1 MENNEVDAAPPKPFN
16 EDKSLL
22 FDVIDINGMCE
33 YEKNHYFVFYDID
46 SIYCVM
52 ICLICRQSS

>member
-22 FDVIDINGMCE
+22 IDVIDINGMCE
-33 YEKNHYFVFYDID
+33 YEKIHYFVFYVID

-52 ICLICRQSS
+52 I